1 MNVEKCHNPTQKRRK
16 KKKKKKR
23 KEGKR
28 EARLQYRE

>member
-1 MNVEKCHNPTQKRRK
+1 MLKNFTTQLRRGEK

>member
-1 MNVEKCHNPTQKRRK
+1 MLKNDTTQLRRGEK

>member
-1 MNVEKCHNPTQKRRK
+1 MLKNVTTQLRRGEKKN
-16 KKKKKKR
+16 KKKKR

>member
-1 MNVEKCHNPTQKRRK
+1 MFKNFTTQLIIGEK